1 MQGLGV
7 IAIGFTSHWL
17 KNWHEI
23 SSQSL
28 SIAIA
33 IIGLQLLL
41 HDYFWQSFESCF
53 NEASW

>member
-7 IAIGFTSHWL
+7 IGTGFAFTSHWL

-33 IIGLQLLL
+33 IARLLL
-41 HDYFWQSFESCF
+41 
-53 NEASW
+53 AVIRKLL